1 MKQRR
6 TTATRSRHRAYEETR
21 ARSRPSVATVERLK
35 DVGLLFYFTKP
46 KCQTIGDTR
55 LFHLPFVLATC
66 QNPRFG
72 KCNLANHW
80 RCSNNGLPDK
90 IRNQPHSRALLRRR
104 RGVPSFL
111 PLSFHLSFHLID
123 IHQDD
128 LEQRRARATYL
139 PTPSIPLA
147 DAGLH
152 GAGLLWG
159 LGFGTSTVLPYCK
172 LNKSFYV

>member
-80 RCSNNGLPDK
+80 RCSKFSVGVSSPLFYRKMLIVHTLLFNKFSAGVSPLLFYKEMLIVVVELSKPIPHRK
-90 IRNQPHSRALLRRR
+90 IRKK
-104 RGVPSFL
+104 
-111 PLSFHLSFHLID
+111 
-123 IHQDD
+123 
-128 LEQRRARATYL
+128 EE
-139 PTPSIPLA
+139 
-147 DAGLH
+147 
-152 GAGLLWG
+152 
-159 LGFGTSTVLPYCK
+159 
-172 LNKSFYV
+172 